1 MTEDAAAA
9 LIAAAAADA
18 EAAESAAAQ
27 VAEETEAIANA
38 GENSPVF
45 EEPVAESAESPA
57 PLDDPDLPPGFEMP
71 DLSDLDAMM
80 KEAGL

>member
-1 MTEDAAAA
+1 MGFKDYFANFFDNDDDFED
-9 LIAAAAADA
+9 DYY
-18 EAAESAAAQ
+18 EQ
-27 VAEETEAIANA
+27 ETVDT
-38 GENSPVF
+38 SDSKSF